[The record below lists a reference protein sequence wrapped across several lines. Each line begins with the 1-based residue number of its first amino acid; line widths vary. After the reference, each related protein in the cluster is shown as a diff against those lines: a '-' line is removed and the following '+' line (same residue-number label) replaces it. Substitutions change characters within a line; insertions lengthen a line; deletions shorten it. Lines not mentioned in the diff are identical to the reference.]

1 MDLIPNADGRFA
13 MDAFYGVMP
22 PSDELQELIAVSEM
36 AFRGLEPW
44 LNAQY
49 FTFSLRPKPRV
60 DTFSDVIIPEGK
72 N

>member
-22 PSDELQELIAVSEM
+22 PSDELQELITVSQT

-44 LNAQY
+44 LNAQ
-49 FTFSLRPKPRV
+49 
-60 DTFSDVIIPEGK
+60 
-72 N
+72 